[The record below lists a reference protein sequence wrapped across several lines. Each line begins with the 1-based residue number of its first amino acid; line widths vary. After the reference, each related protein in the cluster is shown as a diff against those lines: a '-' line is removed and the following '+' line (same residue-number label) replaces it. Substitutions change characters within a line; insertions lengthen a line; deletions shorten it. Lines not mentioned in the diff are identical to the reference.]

1 MQSVLATAVA
11 TPERSSGGL
20 RVAGALTVLLGVFV
34 MTLGTIWDIQ
44 WHVVVGRD
52 SFWIPPHVVLYAGLA
67 LTIIT
72 VAAVMFWETLAPAAH
87 GISVFGV
94 RAPAGI
100 WIAATGIATML
111 LAAPFDNWW
120 HNTFGLDT
128 TLWSPPHM
136 MGLAGG
142 AMIPC
147 GAVAVLGRELLRGV
161 MTSRA
166 DRWARVGMVL
176 GFGEILGVLNLAIQ
190 PASRLSVLSV
200 GTDPLLYPLLASLAL
215 PPVLAASRA
224 ATGNRWG
231 ALTTAMVNFALAA
244 AASAFA
250 ALAFRMLLPSL
261 STAAPGFGARPT
273 VLRLLPLLPAL
284 ALDLLAGT
292 PGSSRWRD
300 AVGAVGWALVLM
312 VLVLL
317 VSMRFGSASSAERAL
332 AVLPLVALGAVFSS
346 AAGSWLGRPIAAHK
360 R

>member
-1 MQSVLATAVA
+1 MQSVLAPAAA
-11 TPERSSGGL
+11 TPERSTGSL
-20 RVAGALTVLLGVFV
+20 RVAGALCILLGVFV

-44 WHVVVGRD
+44 WHVVIGRD

-67 LTIIT
+67 LTI
-72 VAAVMFWETLAPAAH
+72 VSVGALVFWETFARAAD

-94 RAPAGI
+94 TAPAGI
-100 WIAATGIATML
+100 WIAAAGIATML

-142 AMIPC
+142 GMIPC
-147 GAVAVLGRELLRGV
+147 GAVAVLGRELRHGL
-161 MTSRA
+161 MSSRVA
-166 DRWARVGMVL
+166 RWAWVGMVF
-176 GFGEILGVLNLAIQ
+176 GFGEILGVFNLAIQ

-200 GTDPLLYPLLASLAL
+200 GTDPFLYPLLASLAL

-231 ALTTAMVNFALAA
+231 AITTAMANFALAL
-244 AASAFA
+244 AASGFA
-250 ALAFRMLLPSL
+250 ALAFRVVLPSL
-261 STAAPGFGARPT
+261 STPAPGFGAGPSI
-273 VLRLLPLLPAL
+273 LRLLPLLPAL

-292 PGSSRWRD
+292 PGMSRWRE
-300 AVGAVGWALVLM
+300 AVGAVAWAVVLM
-312 VLVLL
+312 AVVVL
-317 VSMRFGSASSAERAL
+317 VSMRFAGTVSIDRAL
-332 AVLPLVALGAVFSS
+332 PVLPLVALGASVSS
-346 AAGSWLGRPIAAHK
+346 AVGNWLGRLIAAHE